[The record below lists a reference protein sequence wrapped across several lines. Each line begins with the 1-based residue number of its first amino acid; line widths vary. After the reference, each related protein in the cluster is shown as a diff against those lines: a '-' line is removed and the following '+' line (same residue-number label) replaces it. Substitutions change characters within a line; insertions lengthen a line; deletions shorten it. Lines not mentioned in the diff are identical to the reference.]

1 MESTVNWVDSKIN
14 SSVFILCN
22 NFNCCHVKS
31 LQKMR
36 IKQAVRA
43 SAVIHPSQSAL
54 RYRLTCPNYFHKVV
68 KYIILLIKDCFSVSV
83 N

>member
-1 MESTVNWVDSKIN
+1 
-14 SSVFILCN
+14 
-22 NFNCCHVKS
+22 
-31 LQKMR
+31 MR